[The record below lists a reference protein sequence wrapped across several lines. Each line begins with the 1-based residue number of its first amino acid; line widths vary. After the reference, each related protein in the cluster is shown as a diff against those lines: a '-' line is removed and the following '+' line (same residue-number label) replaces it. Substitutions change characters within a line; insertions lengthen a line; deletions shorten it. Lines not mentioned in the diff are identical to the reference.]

1 MLWFGLCVVVWA
13 LVLARLP
20 RLPALLFTVFG
31 SVPASV
37 GLIALNHGY
46 APLAFVPLVLLGV
59 FLEAGFPRP
68 PPTWLT
74 YHRFLRRIGGCSWAC
89 TQSCSALVNSSVRW
103 LEASLHSLPIST
115 AWCI

>member
-37 GLIALNHGY
+37 GLFALNHGY
-46 APLAFVPLVLLGV
+46 APLAFLPLVLLGV
-59 FLEAGFPRP
+59 FLEAGFT
-68 PPTWLT
+68 PTAPAYLADISQVFAQDRGLLMGL
-74 YHRFLRRIGGCSWAC
+74 YSVMLGIG
-89 TQSCSALVNSSVRW
+89 
-103 LEASLHSLPIST
+103 
-115 AWCI
+115 